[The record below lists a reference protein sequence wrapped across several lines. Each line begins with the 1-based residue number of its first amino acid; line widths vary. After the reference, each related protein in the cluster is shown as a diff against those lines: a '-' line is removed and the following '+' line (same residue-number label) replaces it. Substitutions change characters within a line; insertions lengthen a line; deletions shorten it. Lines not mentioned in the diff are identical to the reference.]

1 MAEPTSTTTAV
12 AAVAGISFASLF
24 PGIDGNALIGA
35 FAGATLFV
43 VSSKDLTVVQR
54 FAYLFISL
62 VIGYQGAQEI
72 IAVTSLR
79 STGIAAFVAAA
90 IAIILTLQL
99 IERLKSMDMLSALF
113 KKGGGK

>member
-12 AAVAGISFASLF
+12 AAAAGISFASLF

-43 VSSKDLTVVQR
+43 VSSKDLTTMQR
-54 FAYLFISL
+54 IAYLFISL
-62 VIGYQGAQEI
+62 IIGYQGAAEI
-72 IAVTSLR
+72 IAVTPLR

-90 IAIILTLQL
+90 IAIILALQL
-99 IERLKSMDMLSALF
+99 MERLKSVDLMALL